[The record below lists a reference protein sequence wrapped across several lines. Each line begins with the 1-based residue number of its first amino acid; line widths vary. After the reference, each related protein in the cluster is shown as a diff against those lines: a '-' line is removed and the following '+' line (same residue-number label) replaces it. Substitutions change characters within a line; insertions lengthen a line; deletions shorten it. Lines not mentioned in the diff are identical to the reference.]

1 VLDGR
6 RRAATLATRLGT
18 ALAEERARLGMT
30 QAACADLARMSQ
42 ARWSELERGA
52 GTRTPLET
60 WAVAASAVGRELA
73 AFVDR
78 GSGAGLPRDIE
89 HLRRQSAIAERA
101 AGGGWTARPEA
112 PVTTATAGRAID
124 LLIERPAHL
133 EAAII
138 EVWNWI
144 TDVGA
149 GLRSLDE
156 KVEGVR
162 RRRPGWTV
170 TGAWVLRGTRRNR
183 ALVGELGPLFRAR
196 FPG

>member
-1 VLDGR
+1 
-6 RRAATLATRLGT
+6 
-18 ALAEERARLGMT
+18 
-30 QAACADLARMSQ
+30 
-42 ARWSELERGA
+42 
-52 GTRTPLET
+52 
-60 WAVAASAVGRELA
+60 
-73 AFVDR
+73 
-78 GSGAGLPRDIE
+78 
-89 HLRRQSAIAERA
+89 
-101 AGGGWTARPEA
+101 
-112 PVTTATAGRAID
+112 VTTATAGRAID

-149 GLRSLDE
+149 GPRSLDE

-196 FPG
+196 FPGSSTEWLRAFDDTGAALPSQAGLLWTDAGGTRLWPSRLIRTRSSREPAP